1 MEVGG
6 RGPTSRE
13 RKQSSTGMA
22 FWRTTMGF
30 WCPVEN
36 TLDLIPRAVK
46 THIHWQD
53 FAVQSLS
60 RGQLFLTPWTAACQA
75 SLSFTISRI
84 CSNSCPSSWWCHP
97 TISSSVAPF
106 SSCPQSFPASE
117 SFPMSWLFASGGQSI
132 GASID
137 KILFHKFM
145 KLHQLHSFSV
155 LYQDLI
161 TLLQYSF
168 CSISFVSSI

>member
-13 RKQSSTGMA
+13 RKLSSTGLA
-22 FWRTTMGF
+22 FWHTTVGF

-36 TLDLIPRAVK
+36 MLDLIPRAVK
-46 THIHWQD
+46 THLHWQD
-53 FAVQSLS
+53 FAIQSLS
-60 RGQLFLTPWTAACQA
+60 HGQLFSTPWTEHARLPCP
-75 SLSFTISRI
+75 SPSPIVF
-84 CSNSCPSSWWCHP
+84 SNSCPSSWWCYP
-97 TISSSVAPF
+97 TILSSVVPF

-117 SFPMSWLFASGGQSI
+117 SFPMSWLFPSGGQSI

-145 KLHQLHSFSV
+145 KLYQLYSFSV

>member
-1 MEVGG
+1 MSSWEHS
-6 RGPTSRE
+6 GPNS
-13 RKQSSTGMA
+13 QSSKDSSPLTR
-22 FWRTTMGF
+22 FCCSVTQLW
-30 WCPVEN
+30 P
-36 TLDLIPRAVK
+36 TL
-46 THIHWQD
+46 
-53 FAVQSLS
+53 S
-60 RGQLFLTPWTAACQA
+60 TPWTAACQA

-132 GASID
+132 GALTD
-137 KILFHKFM
+137 KILFCKFM
-145 KLHQLHSFSV
+145 KLHQLHFFSV

-168 CSISFVSSI
+168 CSISFVSST